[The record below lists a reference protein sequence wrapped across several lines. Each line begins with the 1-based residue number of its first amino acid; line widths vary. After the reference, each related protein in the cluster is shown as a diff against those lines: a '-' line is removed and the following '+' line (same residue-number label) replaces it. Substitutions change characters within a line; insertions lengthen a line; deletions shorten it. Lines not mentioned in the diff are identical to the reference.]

1 MREPLVHRRTML
13 RGIGATIALPWLEA
27 MLPRGIGSAA
37 LAATTHAL
45 APDRTTRSVF
55 VFFPNGVN
63 PATWRPTAAANGAW
77 IPSTSLQPLKAFERS
92 ITIHTGLRHRHA
104 DANGDGPGDHARS
117 AACFLTG
124 MQPRKTAGDDIRAG
138 KSIDQAMADALGTAG
153 KATRLRSLEIGT
165 EPAMTAGN
173 CDSGY
178 SCAYSA
184 NISWRS
190 ESLPNGKETD
200 PRSAFERLFGRSNM
214 SPEEAAAQVK
224 SRRSVLDGAAAQAK
238 RLAGIVGR
246 SDRERLDEYLS
257 AVRDLERQ
265 IDSNALAEIDSKDL
279 PEFEGGPMDLARRTD
294 LLSQVLVLA
303 LQTDSTRVVTFML
316 ANEGSNRPY
325 HEIGVSQGH
334 HDVSHHGND
343 AAKMD
348 AFTRINTFQSERLA
362 ALLTALSKARE
373 GGRSLLDTTLV
384 LYGSAIT
391 DGNAHNHN
399 DLPILIAGGSARGH
413 RGGRIVEHAPN
424 TPLCNLH
431 LGMAA
436 AAGAPLSAFGD
447 STGTIA
453 ITS

>member
-27 MLPRGIGSAA
+27 MLPRGIGPAA
-37 LAATTHAL
+37 LAATSSAL

-55 VFFPNGVN
+55 VFFPNGTN
-63 PATWRPTAAANGAW
+63 PATWRPIAAAKGAW
-77 IPSTSLQPLKAFERS
+77 VPSTSLLPLKGFERD
-92 ITIHTGLRHRHA
+92 ITIHSGLRHQRA
-104 DANGDGPGDHARS
+104 EANGDGPGDHARS

-138 KSIDQAMADALGTAG
+138 RSIDQAMADALGTAG
-153 KATRLRSLEIGT
+153 RGTRLRSIELGT

-200 PRSAFERLFGRSNM
+200 PKAAFERLFGRANLT
-214 SPEEAAAQVK
+214 PEEAAMQAK

-246 SDRERLDEYLS
+246 NDRERLDEYLG

-265 IDSNALAEIDSKDL
+265 IDSDALAEIDAKDL

-294 LLSQVLVLA
+294 LLSQVLALA

-325 HEIGVSQGH
+325 HEIGISQGH

-343 AAKMD
+343 ASKME
-348 AFTRINTFQSERLA
+348 AFTRINTFQSQRLA

-399 DLPILIAGGSARGH
+399 DLPILIAGGGARGH
-413 RGGRIVEHAPN
+413 RGGRIVQHAPG

-436 AAGAPLSAFGD
+436 AAGAPMSAFGD
-447 STGTIA
+447 STGTIS

>member
-1 MREPLVHRRTML
+1 
-13 RGIGATIALPWLEA
+13 
-27 MLPRGIGSAA
+27 
-37 LAATTHAL
+37 
-45 APDRTTRSVF
+45 
-55 VFFPNGVN
+55 
-63 PATWRPTAAANGAW
+63 
-77 IPSTSLQPLKAFERS
+77 
-92 ITIHTGLRHRHA
+92 
-104 DANGDGPGDHARS
+104 
-117 AACFLTG
+117 
-124 MQPRKTAGDDIRAG
+124 
-138 KSIDQAMADALGTAG
+138 
-153 KATRLRSLEIGT
+153 
-165 EPAMTAGN
+165 
-173 CDSGY
+173 
-178 SCAYSA
+178 
-184 NISWRS
+184 
-190 ESLPNGKETD
+190 
-200 PRSAFERLFGRSNM
+200 
-214 SPEEAAAQVK
+214 VK

-238 RLAGIVGR
+238 RLSGIVGR
-246 SDRERLDEYLS
+246 NDRERLDEYLS

-325 HEIGVSQGH
+325 QEIGVSQGH

-343 AAKMD
+343 SAKMD

-399 DLPILIAGGSARGH
+399 DLPILIAGGGARGH
-413 RGGRIVEHAPN
+413 RGGRIVEHAPD